1 MMNAEH
7 IDASPMLHVGIAD
20 EPAAQQETSI
30 HNPKTGI

>member
-20 EPAAQQETSI
+20 EPAMANTNQPSNNNT
-30 HNPKTGI
+30 NT